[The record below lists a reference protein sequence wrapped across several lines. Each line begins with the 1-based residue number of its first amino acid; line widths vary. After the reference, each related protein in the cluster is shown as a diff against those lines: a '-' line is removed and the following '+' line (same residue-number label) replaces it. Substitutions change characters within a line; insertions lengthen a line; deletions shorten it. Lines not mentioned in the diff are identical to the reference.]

1 MKCNQ
6 SGNSIR
12 ADSSNGPI
20 FGGGI
25 DLFISDNSN
34 INFKSYSNLGKNY
47 KHPIY
52 SYESYEAKT
61 FLAGTEY
68 FSILD
73 IEVYVKDRNYKF

>member
-47 KHPIY
+47 KHPFY
-52 SYESYEAKT
+52 SYESYEAK
-61 FLAGTEY
+61 LSGTEY
-68 FSILD
+68 FQILD
-73 IEVYVKDRNYKF
+73 IVNVKDRN